1 MIHLTRWPLP
11 LKWEALYAPF
21 SNIMEPFSFPFNL
34 LPVPSFI
41 PLSNW
46 TLSTASSSR
55 QELKVASC
63 LLANLPL
70 IRPVFFASPSGSA
83 SPLGDL
89 QQGWLNH
96 GEQAARSYLNCR
108 TGIFIQTPGHWQRR
122 MVEFESYLAPDYSFT
137 PSSSHFLCDW
147 HRPPCPPSW
156 NILTSLCSSPDGSHP
171 LAFHFNPTPPGTAC
185 SLVQPASFPTSC
197 QQLGL

>member
-1 MIHLTRWPLP
+1 MITSKAYSQISRGLHKFHGQQQAVSVRQTSLNCILQALCFLQT
-11 LKWEALYAPF
+11 EALP
-21 SNIMEPFSFPFNL
+21 
-34 LPVPSFI
+34 
-41 PLSNW
+41 
-46 TLSTASSSR
+46 R
-55 QELKVASC
+55 
-63 LLANLPL
+63 
-70 IRPVFFASPSGSA
+70 
-83 SPLGDL
+83 GDL

-137 PSSSHFLCDW
+137 PSSSHLLCDW

-156 NILTSLCSSPDGSHP
+156 NLLTFLCSSPDGSHP

-197 QQLGL
+197 QHLGL